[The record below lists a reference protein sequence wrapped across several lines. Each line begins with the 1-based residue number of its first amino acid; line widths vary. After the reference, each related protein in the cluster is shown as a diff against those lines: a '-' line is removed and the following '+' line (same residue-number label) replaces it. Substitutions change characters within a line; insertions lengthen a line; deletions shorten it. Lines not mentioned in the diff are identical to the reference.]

1 MPDIEAILTK
11 PLDGD
16 PIGAKRTF
24 PEADFNDLKAKRAV
38 KAAPNARDAKP
49 EPKKPAKAD

>member
-16 PIGAKRTF
+16 PIGATRTF
-24 PEADFNDLKAKRAV
+24 SQTDFNELKDKGAV
-38 KAAPNARDAKP
+38 IAAADAS
-49 EPKKPAKAD
+49 KKPAAQNPAKDA

>member
-16 PIGAKRTF
+16 PIGATRTF
-24 PEADFNDLKAKRAV
+24 SQTDFDELKDKGAV
-38 KAAPNARDAKP
+38 IAASDAA
-49 EPKKPAKAD
+49 KKPASAKPTKPA